1 MDLLKQFH
9 VMQSKEK
16 TRRNTIHDQMEE
28 APPSLGEKELRKRES
43 VLSYMQEIT
52 ERFSLHSTTC
62 FTAMK

>member
-1 MDLLKQFH
+1 MH
-9 VMQSKEK
+9 
-16 TRRNTIHDQMEE
+16 QMEE